1 MPKIS
6 LPHSSE
12 LIGTSSRPS
21 TLHWPSPFNRTKR
34 TSSII
39 LVLKYSARMS
49 NSEEFLDAVPSY
61 VSVMELIASLIL
73 LYRSKASLDLPL
85 ALLLQDTPP
94 LLKYSL
100 VITSSPLLTRSSMK
114 LLSIV
119 IDREVSFTAV
129 HLL

>member
-1 MPKIS
+1 M
-6 LPHSSE
+6 L
-12 LIGTSSRPS
+12 
-21 TLHWPSPFNRTKR
+21 
-34 TSSII
+34 
-39 LVLKYSARMS
+39 
-49 NSEEFLDAVPSY
+49 NSEEFLDAVQSY

-85 ALLLQDTPP
+85 ALLLQDTHP